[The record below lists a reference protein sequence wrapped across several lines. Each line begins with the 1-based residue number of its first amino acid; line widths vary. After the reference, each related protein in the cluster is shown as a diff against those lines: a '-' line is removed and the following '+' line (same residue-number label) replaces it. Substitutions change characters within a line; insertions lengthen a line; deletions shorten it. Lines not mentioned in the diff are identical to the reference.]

1 MTLFIDPPNAAGHG
15 RMWSHLAS
23 DTSYDELHAFARELG
38 IPERG
43 FDHDHYDVPA
53 EWYHQVVALGVRP
66 ISSRELIIKLRSAGL
81 RRPKREVLRRRRAGR
96 ELLRPARLT
105 PGDLVAVVSPA
116 GSVERARLDAGL
128 DVLHAWGLRTRVLDH
143 PIGEVPWLAGPDDV
157 RADLLTQA
165 WTDPEVR
172 AVWAG
177 RGGFGSH
184 RILDRLD
191 WALLRRAEPRWL
203 IGFSDVTALHQ
214 AFAGQCGVVTVHAP
228 GVAGLAVVDDGS
240 RSAVWELI
248 LGGGAGLITTVG
260 PVDPGA
266 VRGTAGVVEGV
277 LVGGN
282 LTVLAAGAGAEFVHP
297 ATGSIAV
304 LEDIGERAFRL
315 DRAFTQLHRSGWF
328 EGVVG
333 VVCGSF
339 EDCSPPADVRR
350 LLRLRL
356 AELGVPVAWDA
367 PIGHGVSNHA
377 LPLGTRAQ
385 LDVAAGQLRWSS

>member
-23 DTSYDELHAFARELG
+23 DASYDELHIFARELG

-53 EWYHQVVALGVRP
+53 EWYDQVVALGVEP
-66 ISSRELIIKLRSAGL
+66 ISSRELIGKLRSAGL

-96 ELLRPARLT
+96 PLLRPARLA
-105 PGDLVAVVSPA
+105 PGDLVAVVCPA
-116 GSVERARLDAGL
+116 GSVERTRLDAGL
-128 DVLHAWGLRTRVLDH
+128 EVLNAWGLRTRVLDH
-143 PIGEVPWLAGPDDV
+143 PIGDVPWLAGPDDV

-165 WTDPEVR
+165 WTDPEGR

-177 RGGFGSH
+177 RGGFGSQ
-184 RILDRLD
+184 RLLDRLD
-191 WALLRRAEPRWL
+191 WPALRRAEPRWL

-228 GVAGLAVVDDGS
+228 GVAGLAEVDDGS
-240 RSAVWELI
+240 RSALWELI
-248 LGGGAGLITTVG
+248 LGGGAGVISIDG
-260 PVDPGA
+260 PADLTAEGA
-266 VRGTAGVVEGV
+266 VDTPVEGV

-328 EGVVG
+328 DGVVG

-339 EDCSPPADVRR
+339 EDCSPPDDVRR

-356 AELGVPVAWDA
+356 AELRVPVAWGA
-367 PIGHGVSNHA
+367 PVGHGISNHA
-377 LPLGTRAQ
+377 LPLGARAQ
-385 LDVAAGQLRWSS
+385 LDVSAGQLRWSL